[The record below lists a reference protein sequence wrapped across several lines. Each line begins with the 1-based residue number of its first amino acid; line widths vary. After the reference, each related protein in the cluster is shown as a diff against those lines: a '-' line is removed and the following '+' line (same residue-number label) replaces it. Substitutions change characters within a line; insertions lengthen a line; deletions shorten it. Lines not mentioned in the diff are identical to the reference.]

1 MSRNIVLAL
10 IAAALVSTN
19 PAHAG
24 EWKRQT
30 DEETKIGLR
39 IDAPWAKPGMGHYWE
54 RWNDRQTIHSY
65 SATWY
70 ARSQN
75 GPRVE
80 IALYRLAPGR
90 VWRRVSKLDE
100 DTLTSW
106 NYLEKKGVSET
117 RKIPCRARECVAFKA
132 GDIYHC
138 AAFVSVRGVLGTSD
152 ASDRSDLVKGYYCH
166 DTTAEIS
173 TEKLDEII
181 NSVAIK
187 K

>member
-70 ARSQN
+70 SRSQN

-80 IALYRLAPGR
+80 VALYRLAPGR
-90 VWRRVSKLDE
+90 VWRRVGKLDE
-100 DTLTSW
+100 DTLAAA
-106 NYLEKKGVSET
+106 L
-117 RKIPCRARECVAFKA
+117 
-132 GDIYHC
+132 
-138 AAFVSVRGVLGTSD
+138 AAFSVLAHG
-152 ASDRSDLVKGYYCH
+152 LVEVI
-166 DTTAEIS
+166 AEIDVNPVIAGPGGC
-173 TEKLDEII
+173 LAVDAL
-181 NSVAIK
+181 VVGRV
-187 K
+187 